1 VFWLELI
8 REKNLMSGEEEI
20 QKLLDPRKM
29 TGQ

>member
-8 REKNLMSGEEEI
+8 REKNLMSEEEI